1 MFTFLITR
9 YLVVGKNVYIFK
21 NEISRRWQKIHL
33 KKKHAAKNEPFFF
46 FFTAV
51 AAKGLKPGYALTCTA
66 HATFIA
72 VKTTLGL

>member
-1 MFTFLITR
+1 MFTFLKTR
-9 YLVVGKNVYIFK
+9 YLVVGK
-21 NEISRRWQKIHL
+21 KIHI

-51 AAKGLKPGYALTCTA
+51 AAKGLKPDYALTCTA

-72 VKTTLGL
+72 AKTTLGL